1 MHRFRALPMTRDTI
15 AHTAFFS
22 AAWLSAACTLMVFG
36 FMAVLGYPILRNGLL
51 SNMLSGSWSPI
62 HQSYG
67 IQPMIVGTLGI
78 AFLGLAM
85 AAPLSLGCAVLIQV
99 VAPRGVGRL
108 LHTVVRW
115 MTGIPTVV
123 YGFVGIFLL
132 VPLIRQCFG
141 HGSGLCMLSAA
152 LMLALIIAPTMILFF
167 VQGLAQ
173 VPPGYLTA
181 AKALGAT
188 PIQRLVYI
196 MLPNAWRSLSAGLML
211 AFGRAVGDTMIA
223 LMLAGNAVAR
233 PHSVLDSTRT
243 LTGHIALVIAADFDS
258 PEFRSL
264 FLCGLILYVF
274 TLTATLAVRYA
285 VPEGKP

>member
-1 MHRFRALPMTRDTI
+1 MSRETF
-15 AHTAFFS
+15 AHTAFLS

-36 FMAVLGYPILRNGLL
+36 FMAVLGYPILREGLL

-62 HQSYG
+62 HGSYG
-67 IQPMIVGTLGI
+67 IQPMIFGTLGI
-78 AFLGLAM
+78 AFLGLAL

-108 LHTVVRW
+108 LHAVVRW

-132 VPLIRQCFG
+132 VPLIRRCFG

-152 LMLALIIAPTMILFF
+152 LMLALLIAPTMILFF

-173 VPPGYLTA
+173 VPPGYLKA
-181 AKALGAT
+181 AAALGAT

-196 MLPNAWRSLSAGLML
+196 MLPNAWRSLTAGLML

-264 FLCGLILYVF
+264 FLCGLILYAF

-285 VPEGKP
+285 APEGRP

>member
-1 MHRFRALPMTRDTI
+1 MSRETI

-22 AAWLSAACTLMVFG
+22 AAWLSAACTLTVFG
-36 FMAVLGYPILRNGLL
+36 FMAVLGYPILRDGLL
-51 SNMLSGSWSPI
+51 LNMLAGSWSPL
-62 HQSYG
+62 HRSYG
-67 IQPMIVGTLGI
+67 ILPMIVGTLGI
-78 AFLGLAM
+78 AFLGLAL

-99 VAPRGVGRL
+99 VAPRGAGRL
-108 LHTVVRW
+108 LHAVVHW

-141 HGSGLCMLSAA
+141 HGSGLCTLSAA
-152 LMLALIIAPTMILFF
+152 LMLAILIAPTMILFF

-173 VPPGYLTA
+173 VPRSYLTA
-181 AKALGAT
+181 AAALGAT

-196 MLPNAWRSLSAGLML
+196 MLPNAWRTLSAGMIL

-223 LMLAGNAVAR
+223 LMLAGNAVAM
-233 PHSVLDSTRT
+233 PHSVLDSART
-243 LTGHIALVIAADFDS
+243 LTGHIALIIAADFDS

-264 FLCGLILYVF
+264 FLCGLILYAF

-285 VPEGKP
+285 VPNRMP